1 MTRKTSTLILLV
13 AFLLSISVIN
23 CETDI
28 TDPFWTITGNV
39 TDSLSTL
46 PIDSAGV
53 YIYYTIHDTIPVH
66 LSYSD
71 TAGKYVTGMWL
82 NHSGLKIFCRKTGY
96 ISKYVIIDLYRNV
109 ENLNFQLVHD

>member
-28 TDPFWTITGNV
+28 IDPIWTITGNV

-46 PIDSAGV
+46 PIDSACV
-53 YIYYTIHDTIPVH
+53 YIRDTISTYP
-66 LSYSD
+66 LYTD
-71 TAGKYVTGMWL
+71 TVGNYATGML
-82 NHSGLKIFCRKTGY
+82 GNHPGLRIFCRKTGY
-96 ISKYVIIDLYRNV
+96 ISKYLIIDLYRNV
-109 ENLNFQLVHD
+109 ENVNFQLVHD

>member
-23 CETDI
+23 CGTDI
-28 TDPFWTITGNV
+28 VDPIWNITGNV

-46 PIDSAGV
+46 PIDSARV
-53 YIYYTIHDTIPVH
+53 YINDTISSH
-66 LSYSD
+66 ISYTD
-71 TAGKYVTGMWL
+71 TAGHYVTSMFG
-82 NHSGLKIFCRKTGY
+82 NHSGLKIFCCKTGY

-109 ENLNFQLVHD
+109 ENVNFQLVHD